1 MALTGEKTEV
11 LGEEHFLESL
21 RLPQISHGLNWD
33 RNRTC
38 AVRGSP
44 LNANVKTRSLN
55 TAINLSP
62 F

>member
-1 MALTGEKTEV
+1 MTLTGEKTEV
-11 LGEEHFLESL
+11 LGEEHFPESL

-33 RNRTC
+33 RNWTY

-44 LNANVKTRSLN
+44 LNAYTNVRPLST
-55 TAINLSP
+55 TINLSY